1 MDPLTIMLVA
11 LALVVCSYMAW
22 NIGAN
27 DVANAMGTSVGS
39 RALTL
44 KQAVIIAAIFEFS
57 GAFFAGD
64 AVTDTVRKGILT
76 VDFTDTSVVDAAFSN
91 DIALGFIAAMMA
103 AATWLTIATRFGL
116 PVSTTHSIIG
126 GIIGVGLILEVKHNT
141 SLIDWEKVGDVVM
154 SWIASPLMGG
164 LVGFFSYW
172 IIKKT
177 ILETEEPEK
186 RSMWLAPILAFPTF
200 FVLGLALQFKAL
212 KGLFSRLDDSGYI
225 IKGEW
230 LGVKENGSFN
240 PLTPYCDPDA
250 TEITDV
256 CLNAVYEG
264 AWFPLNSIFI
274 AIGIGSISS
283 LILYLALRRIDI
295 QEESRGFRGVE
306 RIFVWL
312 QIITAAYV
320 AFAHGANDRS
330 NAIGPM
336 AAVWQVLSSG
346 PGTRLASEA
355 DVPLWLVLLGSA
367 GIAIGVMTWGWRVME
382 TIGKKITDITPTRGF
397 AAEFGA
403 ATTILLF
410 SMPFLAVPVST
421 THTLVGAV
429 VGVGLAGGAKA
440 VDFRVFGKIAA
451 SWVASVPAAA
461 FGSVVLFVAATQGDS
476 IESNAINMIVILP
489 IAFIAVGYAI
499 WKSSGEIHVEDALS
513 DAGGSKEGDL
523 TPFEVFHQHAQAVE
537 KTVNHML
544 DAINKACDGKD
555 PSNDIQAT
563 IESELDADN
572 IKSALRELVNKDM
585 RFGIQVRSEDF
596 LYMLTRQDR
605 IADYAQNV
613 AEQLAFRPLF
623 DDKEAKKNLKKMA
636 QAVASTVEKYED
648 TVEAL
653 RDYTISGETKAARN
667 TIIQLIK
674 EVNIKEHE
682 ADIVEAMAAGYVFS
696 NGEEA
701 PLAAMHMYRVLQRL
715 DDVSNSCEKAANAF
729 LAHLDK

>member
-1 MDPLTIMLVA
+1 MEPLTVVLIG
-11 LALVVCSYMAW
+11 LALIVCAYMAW

-44 KQAVIIAAIFEFS
+44 KQAVIIAAVFEFA

-64 AVTDTVRKGILT
+64 AVTDTVRKGILS
-76 VDFTDTSVVDAAFSN
+76 VDFADPMIDEVFST

-103 AATWLTIATRFGL
+103 AATWLTIATRYGL

-126 GIIGVGLILEVKHNT
+126 GILGVGLILEVKYST
-141 SLIDWEKVGDVVM
+141 SLIDWEVVRKVVM
-154 SWIASPLMGG
+154 SWVASPLMGG
-164 LVGFFSYW
+164 LIGFFSFI
-172 IIKKT
+172 IIKKL
-177 ILETEEPEK
+177 ILDNDNPVE

-200 FVLGLALQFKAL
+200 FVLGLALQYKAL
-212 KGLFSRLDDSGYI
+212 KGFISKAASNGWIEDKND
-225 IKGEW
+225 W
-230 LGVKENGSFN
+230 LPVKENGVFN
-240 PLTPYCDPDA
+240 PWA
-250 TEITDV
+250 E
-256 CLNAVYEG
+256 NA
-264 AWFPLNSIFI
+264 WIPLNSIMLAA
-274 AIGIGSISS
+274 AIGAVSS
-283 LILYLALRRIDI
+283 MVLYTVLRRIDI
-295 QEESRGFRGVE
+295 NEEKRGFKGVE

-336 AAVWQVLSSG
+336 AAVWQVLSSETG
-346 PGTRLASEA
+346 QLAAKAEI
-355 DVPLWLVLLGSA
+355 PLWLVLLGSA
-367 GIAIGVMTWGWRVME
+367 GIAVGVLTWGWRVME

-403 ATTILLF
+403 ATTILVF

-461 FGSVVLFVAATQGDS
+461 FGAVVLFVASGGD
-476 IESNAINMIVILP
+476 ALNMIVILP
-489 IAFIAVGYAI
+489 LAFIAVGVAI
-499 WKSSGEIHVEDALS
+499 WKSGSEVHVEDALS
-513 DAGGSKEGDL
+513 DVGGDGHEV
-523 TPFEVFHQHAQAVE
+523 TPFELFHEHARAVE
-537 KTVNHML
+537 ETVEYML
-544 DAINKACDGKD
+544 GAVNAACDGEDATEAIEMTIKTELKAD
-555 PSNDIQAT
+555 YVKAELRRLAMND
-563 IESELDADN
+563 
-572 IKSALRELVNKDM
+572 R
-585 RFGIQVRSEDF
+585 RFGVHTSIDDF
-596 LYMLTRQDR
+596 LYMVSRQDR

-623 DDKEAKKNLKKMA
+623 DDEEAKANLKAMA
-636 QAVASTVEKYED
+636 KAVFDTVAKYED
-648 TVEAL
+648 AVEAL
-653 RDYTISGETKAARN
+653 RDFTISGQTKAAEDKLAE
-667 TIIQLIK
+667 LIR
-674 EVNIKEHE
+674 EVNFKEHE
-682 ADIVEAMAAGYVFS
+682 ADGVEAKAAAYVFS

-715 DDVSNSCEKAANAF
+715 DDVANACEKAANAF
-729 LAHLDK
+729 LPILNR

>member
-1 MDPLTIMLVA
+1 MVLIV
-11 LALVVCSYMAW
+11 LALIVCAYMAW

-44 KQAVIIAAIFEFS
+44 KQAVVIAAVFEFC

-64 AVTDTVRKGILT
+64 AVTDTVRKGILS
-76 VDFTDTSVVDAAFSN
+76 VDFSDPMVDAAFSQ
-91 DIALGFIAAMMA
+91 DIAFGFIAAMMA
-103 AATWLTIATRFGL
+103 AATWLTIATRYGL

-126 GIIGVGLILEVKHNT
+126 GILGVGLILEVKHDT
-141 SLIDWEKVGDVVM
+141 SLIDWEVVQKVVM

-164 LVGFFSYW
+164 LLAFFSYM

-177 ILETEEPEK
+177 ILDSENPID
-186 RSMWLAPILAFPTF
+186 RSRWLAPILAFPTF

-212 KGLFSRLDDSGYI
+212 KGFISRADANGWIED
-225 IKGEW
+225 KRAW
-230 LGVKENGSFN
+230 LPAKEDGVFDPWAENAWIPINSVMLAAF
-240 PLTPYCDPDA
+240 
-250 TEITDV
+250 I
-256 CLNAVYEG
+256 G
-264 AWFPLNSIFI
+264 A
-274 AIGIGSISS
+274 ISS
-283 LILYLALRRIDI
+283 LVLYMVLRRTDI
-295 QEESRGFRGVE
+295 TEEKRGFRGVE

-336 AAVWQVLSSG
+336 AAVWQVLSSDG
-346 PGTRLASEA
+346 GQLMEKAPI
-355 DVPLWLVLLGSA
+355 PLWLILLGSA

-403 ATTILLF
+403 ATTILVF

-461 FGSVVLFVAATQGDS
+461 FGAIVLFVASGGDS
-476 IESNAINMIVILP
+476 LNMIVLLP
-489 IAFIAVGYAI
+489 LSFLAIAFAI
-499 WKSSGEIHVEDALS
+499 WKSSGEIHVEEALS
-513 DAGGSKEGDL
+513 DVGGDGHAI
-523 TPFEVFHQHAQAVE
+523 TPFELFHEHAEAVE
-537 KTVNHML
+537 KTVEHML
-544 DAINKACDGKD
+544 EAVNLACDDKD
-555 PSNDIQAT
+555 PSEAIQST
-563 IESELDADN
+563 IDAELNADN
-572 IKSALRELVNKDM
+572 VKTEVRRLASSDM
-585 RFGIQVRSEDF
+585 RFGLHVSYDDF
-596 LYMLTRQDR
+596 LYMVTRQDR

-613 AEQLAFRPLF
+613 AEQLTFRPLLE
-623 DDKEAKKNLKKMA
+623 DKQAKKNLKEMA
-636 QAVASTVEKYED
+636 NAVAKTVAKYED
-648 TVEAL
+648 AVKAL
-653 RDYTISGETKAARN
+653 RDFTISGETKAAQN
-667 TIIQLIK
+667 NLAELIK
-674 EVNIKEHE
+674 EVNLMEHE
-682 ADIVEAMAAGYVFS
+682 ADVVEAKAAGYVFK
-696 NGEEA
+696 NGEDS

-715 DDVSNSCEKAANAF
+715 DDVANACEKAANAF
-729 LAHLDK
+729 LPILNR